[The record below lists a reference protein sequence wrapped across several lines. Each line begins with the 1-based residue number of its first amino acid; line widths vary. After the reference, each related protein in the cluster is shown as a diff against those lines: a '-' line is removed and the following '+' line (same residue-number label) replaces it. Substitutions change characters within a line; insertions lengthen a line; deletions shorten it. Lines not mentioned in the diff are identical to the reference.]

1 MFDFQPL
8 HQKNQK
14 KIDIK
19 KAIPRHT
26 GYSKP
31 KQKPLYDV
39 MQTELFI
46 SGKSAKRPSSQ
57 VRNTDAKLKTGRAD
71 PLMGT
76 WAPMTHKSN
85 KFQL

>member
-1 MFDFQPL
+1 M
-8 HQKNQK
+8 
-14 KIDIK
+14 
-19 KAIPRHT
+19 
-26 GYSKP
+26 
-31 KQKPLYDV
+31 
-39 MQTELFI
+39 FI

-85 KFQL
+85 KFQLWVIYV